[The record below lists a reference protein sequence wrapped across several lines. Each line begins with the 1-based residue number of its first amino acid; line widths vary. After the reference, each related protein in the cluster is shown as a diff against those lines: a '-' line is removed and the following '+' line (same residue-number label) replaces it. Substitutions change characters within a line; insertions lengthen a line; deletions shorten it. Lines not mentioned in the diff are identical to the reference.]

1 MKKFKLVSLIVIK
14 VVMLPFILFL
24 FIMFVAMDTAIDL
37 ANKVKEK

>member
-1 MKKFKLVSLIVIK
+1 MQKFKIISTIVIK

-24 FIMFVAMDTAIDL
+24 FILFVATDTAMDL